1 MAGTH
6 RPSGGLIRIKRA
18 YDAVEAS
25 DGERFLVD
33 RLWPRGVKKEALHL
47 TGWQRDVAPSTELR
61 QWFGHDP
68 ARWAEFQQRYQ
79 AELDQKPESWQPLLE
94 AAVRGDV
101 TLVYGAKDT
110 QHNDAVVLKAY
121 LETRLTNA

>member
-47 TGWQRDVAPSTELR
+47 TGWTRDVSPSTELR

-68 ARWAEFQQRYQ
+68 ARWEEFQRRYQ
-79 AELDQKPESWQPLLE
+79 AELEQKPESWQPLLE
-94 AAVRGDV
+94 AAARGDI
-101 TLVYGAKDT
+101 TLVYGAKDVE
-110 QHNDAVVLKAY
+110 HNDAVALKAY
-121 LETRLTNA
+121 LEARLGDA